1 MSEAEAQDPIGSCA
15 SASDRH
21 PVGGEMQGIAA
32 GSILA
37 ALGVTMLAS
46 TSPRGPAS

>member
-1 MSEAEAQDPIGSCA
+1 MSEAEA
-15 SASDRH
+15 
-21 PVGGEMQGIAA
+21 QGIAA